1 MWETKVGMNEH
12 EIYHKSHIR
21 SNILECID
29 WAQCKKVLEISG
41 EEGALTGTLASKVDK
56 VTCLVSDKEA
66 CRRNQ
71 AHNEQYQNI
80 EYIQKNLRS
89 AMAGLE
95 ESFDVIVS
103 IVPCGLSLDDLLPY
117 AERLLNAGGK
127 LIFACDNRLG
137 LKYLAGCQKEP
148 EGGYFTGIQGMSGE
162 RLYLRRELEKKM
174 MDEAEQWDYE
184 MFYPYPDQYYPMTI
198 YSDKYLP
205 KIGELNANGIISKH
219 ARFVLFNEEMA
230 YDTILKEG
238 MYAEMTNAFLLVMTR
253 R

>member
-29 WAQCKKVLEISG
+29 WVQCKKVLEISG

-56 VTCLVSDKEA
+56 VTCLVSDQEA
-66 CRRNQ
+66 WRRNQ
-71 AHNEQYQNI
+71 AQNEQYQNI

-103 IVPCGLSLDDLLPY
+103 IVPCGLSLDDLLPN
-117 AERLLNAGGK
+117 AERLLKVGGK

-148 EGGYFTGIQGMSGE
+148 EGGYFTGIQGMPGE
-162 RLYLRRELEKKM
+162 RLYLRKELEEKM
-174 MDEAEQWDYE
+174 KDAEEQWDYE
-184 MFYPYPDQYYPMTI
+184 LFYPYPDQYYPMTI

-205 KIGELNANGIISKH
+205 KMGELNANGIVSEY
-219 ARFVLFNEEMA
+219 ARLVLFDEGKA